1 MLKELSGGSLKL
13 IFILFTF
20 FIFSHNVNADLMGLS
35 LDVEES
41 GINIGTGN
49 ITVEIWTSSS
59 GGVLVYNSTNDF
71 IDNITQGKVD
81 ITLGGS
87 TQAIPL
93 NLTYGDTYF
102 MEVYVNNNDINFSGF
117 DRQEFTSTIGNVS
130 SDRVNFST
138 SIIPD
143 ANNTFDLGSSST
155 YFSNLFASTLNFLT
169 QITTSQIANNA
180 ITGALIAA
188 RTITS
193 DDLADDAVNTSI
205 ILDRTITRDDIADN
219 TINTTNILDAT
230 ITEDDILANNLTG
243 AVLLD
248 RTLTLDDLADSSVNT
263 SIILDGTINSDDLSL
278 SNLTIS
284 IFPNDAGYWSDSSV
298 LLLNNETSVINTTHI
313 LDNTITT
320 EDILLNTI
328 NGSDIDLNSEF
339 IITNLSVT
347 DNMTAVSN
355 LTAAADLIVLGT
367 IFGGSPLEIGDNLT
381 VTQDLTV
388 YDNITTRSTII
399 SDYLKPNLNPVVE
412 IVNLSIIQDLRVLG
426 NSYLGS
432 FNIESDLIIGNNNLS
447 STYLGLNTLSPQ
459 SLLHLNLSES
469 ANSTLSNI
477 LTFERSNSSDP
488 LQDNTGFSLLFQH
501 IDDAGEVENISMIS
515 SIFTD
520 VSNGSERSALSF
532 YTGYGDGNG
541 IISNL
546 SSSEALRINSNLSTT
561 IFGDLAVLGNS
572 YLGTLTFTDNGTFP
586 DSILVDFIYPE
597 SSGVVSFQSLANFIG
612 NVSFLDNLTV
622 DGSTFYVDASSN
634 NVGIG
639 TTSPT
644 DLLTVY
650 DGNVNFSTGSQ
661 IGFFYQNSTGN
672 VGIGTTS
679 PQGMLEIS
687 NSSALTVPWIN
698 VTDGA
703 DGAKFIIDTS
713 GNVGIGTAA
722 PVEKLMITIADSGT
736 TWANYDGIR
745 IYNTDTTTNAGGRLV
760 FNLGDS
766 GTAQAGI
773 AGVIVASSD
782 SALAFI
788 TEDSDTITEKM
799 RITETGNVG
808 IGTTDPAD
816 LLVVQNSNKA
826 NISLAPSGNNAIIRM
841 DYITGNDAIIM
852 FRENSIEK
860 GRIAYVGDTKELR
873 LISSEAESI
882 LTLHSN
888 NTERIRINAA
898 GNVGIGTTS
907 PVKLLHL
914 QNMVA
919 ATDVATAQVLKIS
932 SGPSA
937 ATGIAGGIGFYT
949 ASSGQNNALG
959 FVGVEKTSDTGA
971 HTADLVFYTR
981 AGTTD
986 VAPTE
991 KIRITSGGDLCD
1003 QATDAD
1009 LTDCASDAKLKTN
1022 IQNYQYGLNEILQL
1036 RPVQFNWN
1044 QKAVS
1049 ELNYNPNITNT
1060 GLIAQEVEQIIPEW
1074 IDTNSEGY
1082 KKIPGSGN
1090 LDLVL
1095 VNAVKELNSKISAL
1109 EQQNNE
1115 LKAEISALKK
1125 QQEIIISQEKRI
1137 KALEEAQR

>member
-1 MLKELSGGSLKL
+1 MLERKTTSLKIDPEIWKMGKKKCIDKDVSISEYIESL
-13 IFILFTF
+13 IKKDIKLVIFFILFISF
-20 FIFSHNVNADLMGLS
+20 LVFGAAFSEKVEAQDNASLNYVWNESCATNDALCWIPWFSTALGEPKIYMDLL
-35 LDVEES
+35 
-41 GINIGTGN
+41 N
-49 ITVEIWTSSS
+49 ITAENAS
-59 GGVLVYNSTNDF
+59 LVDSLLVDYIFPETQTF
-71 IDNITQGKVD
+71 TYIDNIT
-81 ITLGGS
+81 
-87 TQAIPL
+87 
-93 NLTYGDTYF
+93 
-102 MEVYVNNNDINFSGF
+102 
-117 DRQEFTSTIGNVS
+117 
-130 SDRVNFST
+130 
-138 SIIPD
+138 
-143 ANNTFDLGSSST
+143 
-155 YFSNLFASTLNFLT
+155 
-169 QITTSQIANNA
+169 
-180 ITGALIAA
+180 
-188 RTITS
+188 
-193 DDLADDAVNTSI
+193 
-205 ILDRTITRDDIADN
+205 
-219 TINTTNILDAT
+219 
-230 ITEDDILANNLTG
+230 
-243 AVLLD
+243 VL
-248 RTLTLDDLADSSVNT
+248 
-263 SIILDGTINSDDLSL
+263 
-278 SNLTIS
+278 
-284 IFPNDAGYWSDSSV
+284 
-298 LLLNNETSVINTTHI
+298 
-313 LDNTITT
+313 
-320 EDILLNTI
+320 
-328 NGSDIDLNSEF
+328 
-339 IITNLSVT
+339 
-347 DNMTAVSN
+347 
-355 LTAAADLIVLGT
+355 
-367 IFGGSPLEIGDNLT
+367 
-381 VTQDLTV
+381 
-388 YDNITTRSTII
+388 
-399 SDYLKPNLNPVVE
+399 K
-412 IVNLSIIQDLRVLG
+412 DLRVLG

-546 SSSEALRINSNLSTT
+546 SSSEALRINANLSTT

-586 DSILVDFIYPE
+586 DSILTDFIYPE
-597 SSGVVSFQSLANFIG
+597 SNGVIEFPGLINFIG

-622 DGSTFYVDASSN
+622 DGDTFYVDASSN
-634 NVGIG
+634 RVGIG
-639 TTSPT
+639 TTSPSALLDVAGNQALGSAIAVNLSGVLYINESKVGIGT
-644 DLLTVY
+644 AAPVDAFVISKDLGADTTGYWMQLENTNTSE
-650 DGNVNFSTGSQ
+650 GNWGDWRIGHNGDDL
-661 IGFFYQNSTGN
+661 GFFGGSGIANPTSQYVTFKYGGN

-679 PQGMLEIS
+679 P
-687 NSSALTVPWIN
+687 
-698 VTDGA
+698 
-703 DGAKFIIDTS
+703 
-713 GNVGIGTAA
+713 
-722 PVEKLMITIADSGT
+722 
-736 TWANYDGIR
+736 
-745 IYNTDTTTNAGGRLV
+745 
-760 FNLGDS
+760 
-766 GTAQAGI
+766 
-773 AGVIVASSD
+773 
-782 SALAFI
+782 
-788 TEDSDTITEKM
+788 
-799 RITETGNVG
+799 
-808 IGTTDPAD
+808 AD
-816 LLVVQNSNKA
+816 LLVVQGPNKE
-826 NISLAPSGNNAIIRM
+826 NVTLSPSGNNAKILM
-841 DYITGNDAIIM
+841 DFINGNDAIIS
-852 FRENSIEK
+852 FREDSTER
-860 GRIAYVGDTKELR
+860 GRIAYVGDSNELR

-1115 LKAEISALKK
+1115 LKAEISALK
-1125 QQEIIISQEKRI
+1125 EPSLEKNPRE
-1137 KALEEAQR
+1137 KKK